1 MIAPTR
7 RFALGSM
14 IGLGSAVIACG
25 LSKTAR
31 AQASRPIPERP
42 LKLTRSIEY
51 VFFDGSFLN
60 VSRGWRTMFQR
71 SGQGINVV
79 GEQVEI
85 AVDASP
91 SRSPAAEY
99 ERARSTVGLWPIR
112 LSASGMILAMGST
125 VSSEV
130 ATGEL
135 PASFAALEQLPDDL
149 FFPTLGPLS
158 SEQAIE
164 LPNGMLGKFSIQY
177 DATSVPE
184 GGWLDRA
191 QRHVVT
197 QIGTT
202 RESVLERWM
211 MADL

>member
-1 MIAPTR
+1 MKAPTR

-14 IGLGSAVIACG
+14 IGLGSAFFAC
-25 LSKTAR
+25 SFDSIAR
-31 AQASRPIPERP
+31 AQTSRPIPERP
-42 LKLTRSIEY
+42 LKLTRSIEH

-60 VSRGWRTMFQR
+60 VSRSWRTVFER

-85 AVDASP
+85 TVDASP
-91 SRSPAAEY
+91 SRSSVAEY
-99 ERARSTVGLWPIR
+99 ERVRSTAGLWPIR

-125 VSSEV
+125 APIQDAS
-130 ATGEL
+130 GEL
-135 PASFAALEQLPDDL
+135 PAGFAALEQLPDDL
-149 FFPTLGPLS
+149 FFPSLGPLS

-164 LPNGMLGKFSIQY
+164 LPNGLLGKFSVQY
-177 DATSVPE
+177 DATSVPG

-202 RESVLERWM
+202 QESVLERWTM
-211 MADL
+211 LDL